1 MFLNR
6 LEKEEKIA
14 FLELAH
20 YVARS
25 DNDFSLSQKDI
36 INNYCIEMQIEDI
49 SFNVKEFDI
58 YNTLGKITNKKSQKI
73 VLLVIMALIYSDS
86 FLHKEEWKVS
96 EKILEG
102 FNLNYHLATVYGEWA
117 KAILSLYIQ
126 GNALVELWGCNVN
139 TY

>member
-36 INNYCIEMQIEDI
+36 INNYCIEMQIENI
-49 SFNVKEFDI
+49 EFNVNKFDI

-73 VLLVIMALIYSDS
+73 VLLEIMALIYSDN
-86 FLHKEEWKVS
+86 FLHEEERKVL
-96 EKILEG
+96 EKILEE

-126 GNALVELWGCNVN
+126 GNALVEL
-139 TY
+139 

>member
-25 DNDFSLSQKDI
+25 NNDFSLSQKDI
-36 INNYCIEMQIEDI
+36 INNYCIEMQIENI
-49 SFNVKEFDI
+49 EFNVNKFDI

-73 VLLVIMALIYSDS
+73 VLLEIMALIYSDN
-86 FLHKEEWKVS
+86 FLHEEERKVL
-96 EKILEG
+96 EKILEE

-126 GNALVELWGCNVN
+126 GNALVEL
-139 TY
+139 

>member
-36 INNYCIEMQIEDI
+36 INNYCIEMQIENI
-49 SFNVKEFDI
+49 EFNVNKFDI

-73 VLLVIMALIYSDS
+73 VLLEIMALIYSDN
-86 FLHKEEWKVS
+86 FLHEEERKVL
-96 EKILEG
+96 EKILEE

-117 KAILSLYIQ
+117 KAIFSLYIQ
-126 GNALVELWGCNVN
+126 GNALVEL
-139 TY
+139 

>member
-36 INNYCIEMQIEDI
+36 INNYCIEMQIENI
-49 SFNVKEFDI
+49 EFNVNKFDI

-73 VLLVIMALIYSDS
+73 VLLEIMALIYSDN
-86 FLHKEEWKVS
+86 FLHEEERKVL
-96 EKILEG
+96 EKILEE

-117 KAILSLYIQ
+117 KAILSSYIQ
-126 GNALVELWGCNVN
+126 GNALVEL
-139 TY
+139 

>member
-36 INNYCIEMQIEDI
+36 INNYCIEMQIENI
-49 SFNVKEFDI
+49 EFNVNKFDI
-58 YNTLGKITNKKSQKI
+58 YNTL
-73 VLLVIMALIYSDS
+73 
-86 FLHKEEWKVS
+86 
-96 EKILEG
+96 EKILEE

-126 GNALVELWGCNVN
+126 GNALVEL
-139 TY
+139 

>member
-36 INNYCIEMQIEDI
+36 INNYCIEMQIENI
-49 SFNVKEFDI
+49 EFNVNKFDI

-73 VLLVIMALIYSDS
+73 VLLEIMALIYSDN
-86 FLHKEEWKVS
+86 FLHEEERKVL
-96 EKILEG
+96 EKIL
-102 FNLNYHLATVYGEWA
+102 
-117 KAILSLYIQ
+117 
-126 GNALVELWGCNVN
+126 
-139 TY
+139 

>member
-49 SFNVKEFDI
+49 SFNVNKFDI

-73 VLLVIMALIYSDS
+73 VLLEIMALIYSDN
-86 FLHKEEWKVS
+86 FLHEEERKVL
-96 EKILEG
+96 EKILEE

-126 GNALVELWGCNVN
+126 GNALVEL
-139 TY
+139 

>member
-73 VLLVIMALIYSDS
+73 VLLEIMALIYSDN
-86 FLHKEEWKVS
+86 FLHEEERHVL
-96 EKILEG
+96 EKILEEFMMLPVTLVG
-102 FNLNYHLATVYGEWA
+102 DLGEPDYS
-117 KAILSLYIQ
+117 ILPKKEE
-126 GNALVELWGCNVN
+126 N
-139 TY
+139 

>member
-36 INNYCIEMQIEDI
+36 INNYCIEMQIENI
-49 SFNVKEFDI
+49 EFNVKKFDI
-58 YNTLGKITNKKSQKI
+58 KKISEI
-73 VLLVIMALIYSDS
+73 WVDHLDGLIN
-86 FLHKEEWKVS
+86 ER
-96 EKILEG
+96 
-102 FNLNYHLATVYGEWA
+102 
-117 KAILSLYIQ
+117 
-126 GNALVELWGCNVN
+126 C
-139 TY
+139 

>member
-73 VLLVIMALIYSDS
+73 VLLEIMALIYSDN
-86 FLHKEEWKVS
+86 FLHEEERKVL
-96 EKILEG
+96 EKILEE

-126 GNALVELWGCNVN
+126 GNALVEL
-139 TY
+139 

>member
-25 DNDFSLSQKDI
+25 DNDFSDKEKNV
-36 INNYCIEMQIEDI
+36 INIYCTEMQISDVDFDKS
-49 SFNVKEFDI
+49 SFNLGL
-58 YNTLGKITNKKSQKI
+58 TLSKIKSSQSQKI
-73 VLLVIMALIYSDS
+73 ILLEIMALIYSDN
-86 FLHKEEWKVS
+86 FLHEEERKVL
-96 EKILEG
+96 EKILEE

-126 GNALVELWGCNVN
+126 GNALVEL
-139 TY
+139 

>member
-36 INNYCIEMQIEDI
+36 INNYCIEMQIENI
-49 SFNVKEFDI
+49 EFNVNKFDI

-73 VLLVIMALIYSDS
+73 VLLEIMALIYSDN
-86 FLHKEEWKVS
+86 FLHEEERKVL
-96 EKILEG
+96 EKILEE

-126 GNALVELWGCNVN
+126 GNAL
-139 TY
+139 

>member
-36 INNYCIEMQIEDI
+36 INNYCIEMQIENI
-49 SFNVKEFDI
+49 EFNVNKFDI

-73 VLLVIMALIYSDS
+73 VLLEIMALIYSDN
-86 FLHKEEWKVS
+86 FLHEEERKVLQ
-96 EKILEG
+96 KILEE

-126 GNALVELWGCNVN
+126 GNALVEL
-139 TY
+139 

>member
-49 SFNVKEFDI
+49 AFDAKE
-58 YNTLGKITNKKSQKI
+58 LQK
-73 VLLVIMALIYSDS
+73 LTDYFLV
-86 FLHKEEWKVS
+86 
-96 EKILEG
+96 G
-102 FNLNYHLATVYGEWA
+102 
-117 KAILSLYIQ
+117 
-126 GNALVELWGCNVN
+126 
-139 TY
+139 

>member
-36 INNYCIEMQIEDI
+36 INNYCIEMQIENI
-49 SFNVKEFDI
+49 EFNVNKFDI

-73 VLLVIMALIYSDS
+73 VLLEIMALIYSDN
-86 FLHKEEWKVS
+86 FLHEEERKVL
-96 EKILEG
+96 EKILEE
-102 FNLNYHLATVYGEWA
+102 FNLNYNLATVYGEWA

-126 GNALVELWGCNVN
+126 GNALVEL
-139 TY
+139 

>member
-36 INNYCIEMQIEDI
+36 INNYCIEMQIENIDFDEK
-49 SFNVKEFDI
+49 SFDI
-58 YNTLGKITNKKSQKI
+58 YNTLGKVTNKKSQKI
-73 VLLVIMALIYSDS
+73 VLLEILALIYSDN
-86 FLHKEEWKVS
+86 FLHEEERKVL
-96 EKILEG
+96 EKIIEE
-102 FNLNYHLATVYGEWA
+102 FNLNYHLSTVYGEWA
-117 KAILSLYIQ
+117 KQVLSLYIQ
-126 GNALVELWGCNVN
+126 GNALIEL
-139 TY
+139 

>member
-36 INNYCIEMQIEDI
+36 INNYCIEMQIENI
-49 SFNVKEFDI
+49 EFNVNKFDI

-73 VLLVIMALIYSDS
+73 VLLEIMALIYSDN
-86 FLHKEEWKVS
+86 FLHEEERKVL
-96 EKILEG
+96 EKILEE

-126 GNALVELWGCNVN
+126 GNALV
-139 TY
+139 